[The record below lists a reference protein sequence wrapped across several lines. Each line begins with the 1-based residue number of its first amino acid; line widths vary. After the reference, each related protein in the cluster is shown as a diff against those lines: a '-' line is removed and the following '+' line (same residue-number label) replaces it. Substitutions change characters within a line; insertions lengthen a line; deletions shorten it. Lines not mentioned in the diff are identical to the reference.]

1 MLTILNLTT
10 TDPAFNLAAEQY
22 VFDCLPKDRSYFMLW
37 QNENAVI
44 IGKYQNTLAEING
57 PYVEAHKIKVVRRLS
72 GGGAVYHDLGNLNY
86 TYITD
91 AGELETLNMRV
102 FCEPIVRALAE
113 FGVTAEINGRN
124 DMTID
129 GKKFS
134 GNAQYLRHGRVM
146 HHGTLLYNSDLSA
159 VSKAL
164 QVDPEKIR
172 AKGIESVRS
181 RVTNIRRY
189 MKEDVPLFVFR
200 EMLLEFI
207 RRETESEDY
216 EFSEED
222 VHEIERIRR
231 ERYDTWEWNY
241 GKSPECTIL
250 KSGRVEGC
258 GTIEAFITTDR
269 GLITGIAFYGDFF
282 STKDPEELAQYFI
295 GKKPDTDGFTQ
306 ALEGIAVEQYFTG
319 LTIEELLK
327 LLSGE

>member
-1 MLTILNLTT
+1 
-10 TDPAFNLAAEQY
+10 
-22 VFDCLPKDRSYFMLW
+22 
-37 QNENAVI
+37 
-44 IGKYQNTLAEING
+44 
-57 PYVEAHKIKVVRRLS
+57 
-72 GGGAVYHDLGNLNY
+72 
-86 TYITD
+86 
-91 AGELETLNMRV
+91 
-102 FCEPIVRALAE
+102 
-113 FGVTAEINGRN
+113 
-124 DMTID
+124 MTID

-189 MKEDVPLFVFR
+189 MKEEVPLFVFR
-200 EMLLEFI
+200 EMLLDFI

-216 EFSEED
+216 AFSEED
-222 VHEIERIRR
+222 VREIERIRR

-282 STKDPEELAQYFI
+282 STKDPEELTQYFI
-295 GKKPDTDGFTQ
+295 GKKPDTEGFTQ
-306 ALEGIAVEQYFTG
+306 ALEGVAVEQYFTG